1 MCGSGTEAP
10 PGLTPPGQGDEYL
23 LRLRTPFAKGTR
35 LPGTTLSQARDSAV
49 VAELVDA
56 QR

>member
-1 MCGSGTEAP
+1 VREASCP
-10 PGLTPPGQGDEYL
+10 SRRMTRNARGNEYL
-23 LRLRTPFAKGTR
+23 LRLVTPFAKGTR
-35 LPGTTLSQARDSAV
+35 LPGASLSQARDSAV